1 MGTSEPLGNLT
12 HLRIWHDNSG
22 PKGSQ
27 SWYLNRVVV
36 DDLHTQE
43 RYLFMVCKVN
53 DAINKHLYLKK

>member
-43 RYLFMVCKVN
+43 RYYGL
-53 DAINKHLYLKK
+53 